1 MNPERISTD
10 KIVNGYSEI
19 RRQMN
24 RCIDDMAL
32 AAKCGDDEQF
42 ERVLARFSKLR
53 DLRTHFQQ
61 KIDMLSELLMEVE
74 EIADQVNKI

>member
-1 MNPERISTD
+1 MDPKSISTD

-19 RRQMN
+19 RRQLN

-32 AAKCGDDEQF
+32 AAKNGDDEQF

-61 KIDMLSELLMEVE
+61 KIDVLSELLMEVE